1 MNVNELMNMN
11 DMYYVGNL
19 VDVDGNGWVS
29 KSEAIEIL
37 NELGM
42 GDDDNNSD
50 GYGDESPAEY
60 KRMLAT
66 VGIKIQR
73 ARTKKYA
80 ALRVVQKSCGDRDDR
95 I

>member
-29 KSEAIEIL
+29 KSEARQIL
-37 NELGM
+37 DELGM
-42 GDDDNNSD
+42 GED

-60 KRMLAT
+60 KRMMDE
-66 VGIKIQR
+66 V
-73 ARTKKYA
+73 
-80 ALRVVQKSCGDRDDR
+80 KSNNNQ
-95 I
+95 

>member
-1 MNVNELMNMN
+1 MLIHLVVGLNNDRILTSQLKLKHMNVNELMNMN

-29 KSEAIEIL
+29 KSEAQEIL

-50 GYGDESPAEY
+50 NGYGDESPAEY
-60 KRMLAT
+60 KDMLKR
-66 VGIKIQR
+66 VGVKI
-73 ARTKKYA
+73 
-80 ALRVVQKSCGDRDDR
+80 
-95 I
+95 

>member
-29 KSEAIEIL
+29 KAEAQMIL
-37 NELGM
+37 DEVM
-42 GDDDNNSD
+42 GDDDYKATLQQDEQRYSD
-50 GYGDESPAEY
+50 NKPATSYGDESPDEY

-66 VGIKIQR
+66 VGIKI
-73 ARTKKYA
+73 
-80 ALRVVQKSCGDRDDR
+80 
-95 I
+95 

>member
-29 KSEAIEIL
+29 KSEARQIL
-37 NELGM
+37 DELGM
-42 GDDDNNSD
+42 GED

-60 KRMLAT
+60 KRMLKQ
-66 VGIKIQR
+66 VGIK
-73 ARTKKYA
+73 
-80 ALRVVQKSCGDRDDR
+80 L
-95 I
+95 